1 MRRLLGR
8 AVLAGAVAL
17 LALGPA
23 GTSAAD
29 EPATT
34 APATGREA
42 AGDPADPGVTDQTE
56 LDAVL
61 AEVRSELAESSE
73 EMVRA
78 AADLRLADRALPGAR
93 ATVERTQE
101 LLAAAERRQA
111 ETALRRGQA
120 QVQLMLSAQEAEQT
134 AALVTEQ
141 QARLGRL
148 ARAVYQG
155 GGSLS
160 NAAML
165 LESQSPSDFAERIV
179 AIQTVVTSQRS
190 LLADLETAQQ
200 SYGARTDDLERVR
213 DDVAAVDEQAQRDL
227 RAVQQLSK
235 QAREAEARV
244 SDLVAQ
250 RQAALAA
257 AAAAKAKDD
266 IAHAQRTG
274 ESSQLQALL
283 AAQAAADLGP
293 GGASDGARV
302 PARPGTLAW
311 PVHGGI
317 TSPFGMRV
325 HPITGVYKLHTGA
338 DISAA
343 CGTPIHSALDGVVVQ
358 AGWNSAY
365 GWRTVISHGAVEGVL
380 LTTTYNHQTELGVA
394 VGDRVT
400 AGQTIG
406 TVGSTGYSTGCHLH
420 LELYVN
426 AALVDPVP
434 WLPVS

>member
-34 APATGREA
+34 APAAGRDA
-42 AGDPADPGVTDQTE
+42 ADDLADPGITDQTE

-134 AALVTEQ
+134 AAQVTEQ
-141 QARLGRL
+141 RARLGRL

-160 NAAML
+160 NVVDAA
-165 LESQSPSDFAERIV
+165 R
-179 AIQTVVTSQRS
+179 
-190 LLADLETAQQ
+190 
-200 SYGARTDDLERVR
+200 
-213 DDVAAVDEQAQRDL
+213 
-227 RAVQQLSK
+227 RAV
-235 QAREAEARV
+235 
-244 SDLVAQ
+244 
-250 RQAALAA
+250 ALGLRR
-257 AAAAKAKDD
+257 
-266 IAHAQRTG
+266 AHRR
-274 ESSQLQALL
+274 
-283 AAQAAADLGP
+283 
-293 GGASDGARV
+293 AS
-302 PARPGTLAW
+302 RP
-311 PVHGGI
+311 
-317 TSPFGMRV
+317 S
-325 HPITGVYKLHTGA
+325 
-338 DISAA
+338 
-343 CGTPIHSALDGVVVQ
+343 
-358 AGWNSAY
+358 
-365 GWRTVISHGAVEGVL
+365 
-380 LTTTYNHQTELGVA
+380 
-394 VGDRVT
+394 
-400 AGQTIG
+400 
-406 TVGSTGYSTGCHLH
+406 
-420 LELYVN
+420 
-426 AALVDPVP
+426 
-434 WLPVS
+434 

>member
-8 AVLAGAVAL
+8 AVLACAVAL

-29 EPATT
+29 EPATP
-34 APATGREA
+34 APAAGRDA
-42 AGDPADPGVTDQTE
+42 ATDPGDTDRNE

-93 ATVERTQE
+93 ATVERTKQ

-111 ETALRRGQA
+111 RTALHRGRA
-120 QVQLMLSAQEAEQT
+120 QVRLMLSAQEAEQT
-134 AALVTEQ
+134 AAQVTEQ

-160 NAAML
+160 NVSML
-165 LESQSPSDFAERIV
+165 LDSQSPSDFAERIV

-200 SYGARTDDLERVR
+200 SYGARTDDLEQVR
-213 DDVAAVDEQAQRDL
+213 DDLAAVDEQAQRDL

-235 QAREAEARV
+235 QARAAEARV
-244 SDLVAQ
+244 NGLVAQ
-250 RQAALAA
+250 RKAAVAA
-257 AAAAKAKDD
+257 AAAAQAKDD
-266 IAHAQRTG
+266 IAHAQRVG
-274 ESSQLQALL
+274 ESSQLQAQL
-283 AAQAAADLGP
+283 AAQASADLGP
-293 GGASDGARV
+293 GAARDGATV
-302 PARPGTLAW
+302 PARAGTLEW
-311 PVHGGI
+311 PVHGRI

-325 HPITGVYKLHTGA
+325 HPVTGVYKLHTGA
-338 DISAA
+338 DIGAS
-343 CGTPIHSALDGVVVQ
+343 CGTPIRAALPGVVVQ

-365 GWRTVISHGAVEGVL
+365 GWRTVISHGAVDGVL
-380 LTTTYNHQTELGVA
+380 LTTTYNHQTQLGVA

-426 AALVDPVP
+426 SALVDPVP
-434 WLPVS
+434 WLPAF